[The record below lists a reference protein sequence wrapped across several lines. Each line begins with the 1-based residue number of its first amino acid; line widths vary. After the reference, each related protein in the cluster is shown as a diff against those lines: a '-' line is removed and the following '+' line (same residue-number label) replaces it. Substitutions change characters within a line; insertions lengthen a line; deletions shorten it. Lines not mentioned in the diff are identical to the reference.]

1 MMPKK
6 HEKCLNPYLK
16 LGEECAE
23 DRCLLC
29 QWYDYDYDKIQAIAD
44 VLFKYC
50 DPRPEFSG
58 LMAKD
63 ISIKILDVLEGEK

>member
-1 MMPKK
+1 MPIK

-16 LGEECAE
+16 LGQECAE
-23 DRCLLC
+23 DKCLRC
-29 QWYDYDYDKIQAIAD
+29 QWYDNDKVRAVAD
-44 VLFKYC
+44 MLLKYC

-63 ISIKILDVLEGEK
+63 IAVKILEVLEGK